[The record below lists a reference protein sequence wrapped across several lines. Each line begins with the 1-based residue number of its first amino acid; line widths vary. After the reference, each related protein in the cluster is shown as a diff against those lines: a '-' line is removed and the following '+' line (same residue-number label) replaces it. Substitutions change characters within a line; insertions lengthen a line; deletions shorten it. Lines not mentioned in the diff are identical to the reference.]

1 MAEDAARD
9 TAEGWRI
16 ATINGLLLAAYFVPT
31 WIISSLRVV
40 IYPLHGIYER
50 SHVGPVRFINETFQL
65 SMLGTM
71 RFAWLFVLAKLVVA
85 GAFVLFSVLTF
96 RAREPNHSAGDEAL
110 ALAVTIG
117 CLISMGG
124 AVAASLIGETD
135 ALRLHATEALM
146 MLGALGVLV
155 VDSHSYGVPRRD
167 SVPVAAPVFEPVA
180 EAA

>member
-1 MAEDAARD
+1 MAQNSAQ
-9 TAEGWRI
+9 GWRI
-16 ATINGLLLAAYFVPT
+16 ATINGLLLAAYFVPA
-31 WIISSLRVV
+31 WMISIVRTA

-85 GAFVLFSVLTF
+85 GALLLFTVLTF
-96 RAREPNHSAGDEAL
+96 RAKEPDHSAGDEAL

-117 CLISMGG
+117 CVISMGG
-124 AVAASLIGETD
+124 AVAAQLVGEVD

-146 MLGALGVLV
+146 MLGALGLLV
-155 VDSHSYGVPRRD
+155 VDSHSYGVPRREI
-167 SVPVAAPVFEPVA
+167 APVSEPILAPVA

>member
-1 MAEDAARD
+1 MAQDAAQN
-9 TAEGWRI
+9 TSEGWRI
-16 ATINGLLLAAYFVPT
+16 GTINGLLLAAYFVPT
-31 WIISSLRVV
+31 WSISALRVV

-85 GAFVLFSVLTF
+85 GAFLLFAVLTF
-96 RAREPNHSAGDEAL
+96 RAREPDHSAGDEAL

-117 CLISMGG
+117 GIISMAGV
-124 AVAASLIGETD
+124 VAASLAGEAD

-146 MLGALGVLV
+146 LLGALGLLV
-155 VDSHSYGVPRRD
+155 VDSHSYGVQRRETT
-167 SVPVAAPVFEPVA
+167 VVAEPILEPVA